1 MEMNTIS
8 LADCQICV
16 NDTQYCDKCR
26 TIIEARQL
34 SPTAIDVGYIIE
46 YGLIQKLS
54 TQIRCF

>member
-1 MEMNTIS
+1 MS